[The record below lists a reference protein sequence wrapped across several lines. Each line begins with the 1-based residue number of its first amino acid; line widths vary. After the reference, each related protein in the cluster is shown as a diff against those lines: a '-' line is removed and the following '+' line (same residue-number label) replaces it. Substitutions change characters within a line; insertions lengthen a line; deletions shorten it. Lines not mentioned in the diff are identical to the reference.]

1 MTSTLMLR
9 STAPLTGKFQYAS
22 TTRRFRACSRLV
34 LAAKGGDSYE
44 KTEAPARKREG
55 VESYEERKSEVDD
68 VLTSPEANKDTELFG
83 TEVGVADAMRFQGAA
98 PELINSRAAMIG
110 FVLAVAAFSKTHK
123 NIYQQIASWPQPV
136 FAVFALIA
144 VGTLVPILRGTER
157 KDFGPFKA
165 DAEVILGRLAMIG
178 IVGLFWL
185 PFVNGYYLYP
195 VNFTLS

>member
-1 MTSTLMLR
+1 MLR

-44 KTEAPARKREG
+44 VSQALRRLYSTHAVFVQCSANSFPVQKTEAPARKREG

-98 PELINSRAAMIG
+98 PELINSR
-110 FVLAVAAFSKTHK
+110 
-123 NIYQQIASWPQPV
+123 
-136 FAVFALIA
+136 
-144 VGTLVPILRGTER
+144 
-157 KDFGPFKA
+157 
-165 DAEVILGRLAMIG
+165 
-178 IVGLFWL
+178 
-185 PFVNGYYLYP
+185 
-195 VNFTLS
+195 